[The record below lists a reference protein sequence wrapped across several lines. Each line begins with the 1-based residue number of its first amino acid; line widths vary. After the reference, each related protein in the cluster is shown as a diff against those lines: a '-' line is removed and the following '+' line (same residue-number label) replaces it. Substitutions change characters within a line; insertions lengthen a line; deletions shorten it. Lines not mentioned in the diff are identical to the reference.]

1 MRCPGNSVAECQ
13 FRKLE
18 AEGSN
23 PSRGLSIKGATSATP
38 ALSGLKV
45 QRYAALTRNEY
56 KSGKADIR
64 LMDRTYLNNGEYRVA
79 SELRMVDRELP
90 EPNRSYAIGYKEY
103 LELNNRKGK
112 TIARRLGELR
122 FILKSLNKDARQA
135 DRRDT
140 EQVVMAIN
148 KGKRRDQNGKGTS
161 IDLASITKRKLKQ
174 NLRSFYKWLYGKD
187 EYPDIVKWV
196 KVGTEVKNKLPE
208 EMLNEEEIKKLIEVC
223 RNQRDKTIIALLWD
237 TGMRIGE
244 LLNLKI
250 KDISLTENISH
261 VRVSGKTGDRQVP
274 SGLFRTI
281 FCALFE

>member
-1 MRCPGNSVAECQ
+1 
-13 FRKLE
+13 
-18 AEGSN
+18 
-23 PSRGLSIKGATSATP
+23 
-38 ALSGLKV
+38 
-45 QRYAALTRNEY
+45 
-56 KSGKADIR
+56 
-64 LMDRTYLNNGEYRVA
+64 MDRTYLNNGEYRVA

-122 FILKSLNKDARQA
+122 FILKSLNKDARQT
-135 DRRDT
+135 DRKDI

-187 EYPDIVKWV
+187 EYPDIVKWI

-208 EMLNEEEIKKLIEVC
+208 EMLSEEEVKKLIDAC

-244 LLNLKI
+244 LLNLK
-250 KDISLTENISH
+250 
-261 VRVSGKTGDRQVP
+261 
-274 SGLFRTI
+274 
-281 FCALFE
+281 